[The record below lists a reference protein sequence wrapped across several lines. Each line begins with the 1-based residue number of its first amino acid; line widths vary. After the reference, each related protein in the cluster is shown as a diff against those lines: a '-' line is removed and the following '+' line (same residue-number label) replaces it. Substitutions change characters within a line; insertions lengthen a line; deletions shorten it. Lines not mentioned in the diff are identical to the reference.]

1 MKASAEPIESTA
13 GTQRSL
19 VAIYS
24 DLFKARLT
32 FLVVLTTVVGFFVA
46 SRGPIEPFLLCLTLL
61 GTAMVASG
69 AAALNQYLER
79 EPDALM
85 RRTASRPLPAKEL
98 SPQHVLSIGAV
109 ISLIGLGVLQFW
121 VNSLTALLG
130 AATLL
135 SYLFVYTP
143 LKRVTTL
150 NTIIGAIPGALPPLM
165 GWAAARN
172 DLSLGGWSLFA
183 ILFFWQLPHFLAI
196 AWLYREDYAQGGY
209 VMLPT
214 VDPNGIR
221 TGSQALSHSL
231 ALLPVSLAP
240 FTLKLVG
247 PYYLFGALF
256 AGVAMVFL
264 AWRFSRSLTAGSA
277 RQLFFAS
284 IIYLPLLLALMVLDK
299 S

>member
-1 MKASAEPIESTA
+1 MKATAEPIGSTTA
-13 GTQRSL
+13 SQRGL
-19 VAIYS
+19 VAVYS

-32 FLVVLTTVVGFFVA
+32 FLVVLTTVVGFFVG
-46 SRGPIEPFLLCLTLL
+46 SRGPIEPLLLCLTLL

-85 RRTASRPLPAKEL
+85 RRTATRPLPAREL
-98 SPQHVLSIGAV
+98 SPQHVLFVGAV
-109 ISLIGLGVLQFW
+109 ISLVGLGILHFS

-143 LKRVTTL
+143 LKRITTL

-172 DLSLGGWSLFA
+172 DLTLGGWSLFA

-214 VDPNGIR
+214 VDPNGTR

-231 ALLPVSLAP
+231 GLLPVSLAP
-240 FTLKLVG
+240 FVLKLVG
-247 PYYLFGALF
+247 PFYLFGALF
-256 AGVAMVFL
+256 AGVGMIFM
-264 AWRFSRSLTAGSA
+264 AWKFSRSLSASTA

>member
-1 MKASAEPIESTA
+1 MKAIAEPIEST
-13 GTQRSL
+13 TSTPRSL
-19 VAIYS
+19 VAVYS

-32 FLVVLTTVVGFFVA
+32 FLVVLTTVVGFFVGTV
-46 SRGPIEPFLLCLTLL
+46 GPIEPLLLTLTL
-61 GTAMVASG
+61 VGTAMVASG

-79 EPDALM
+79 DHDTRM

-98 SPQHVLSIGAV
+98 SPGHVLLVGALT
-109 ISLIGLGVLQFW
+109 SLIGLGLLQFG

-143 LKRVTTL
+143 LKRITTL

-172 DLSLGGWSLFA
+172 DITLGGWSLFA

-196 AWLYREDYAQGGY
+196 AWLYREDYARAGY
-209 VMLPT
+209 VMLP
-214 VDPNGIR
+214 VIDPDGVR

-231 ALLPVSLAP
+231 GLIPISLAP
-240 FTLKLVG
+240 FILGLVG
-247 PYYLFGALF
+247 PVYLFGALI
-256 AGVAMVFL
+256 AGIGMLVM
-264 AWRFSRSLTAGSA
+264 AWKFSRALSATSA
-277 RQLFFAS
+277 RRLFFAS

>member
-1 MKASAEPIESTA
+1 MKAIAEPIEST
-13 GTQRSL
+13 TSTPRSL
-19 VAIYS
+19 VAVYS

-32 FLVVLTTVVGFFVA
+32 FLVVLTTVVGFFVGTV
-46 SRGPIEPFLLCLTLL
+46 GPIEPLLLTLTL
-61 GTAMVASG
+61 VGTAMVASG

-79 EPDALM
+79 DHDTRM

-98 SPQHVLSIGAV
+98 SPGHVLLVGAST
-109 ISLIGLGVLQFW
+109 SLIGLGLLQFG

-143 LKRVTTL
+143 LKRITTL

-172 DLSLGGWSLFA
+172 DITLGGWSLFA

-196 AWLYREDYAQGGY
+196 AWLYREDYARAGY
-209 VMLPT
+209 VMLP
-214 VDPNGIR
+214 VIDPDGVR

-231 ALLPVSLAP
+231 GLIPISLAP
-240 FTLKLVG
+240 FILGLVG
-247 PYYLFGALF
+247 PVYLFGALI
-256 AGVAMVFL
+256 AGIGMLVM
-264 AWRFSRSLTAGSA
+264 AWKFSRALSATSA
-277 RQLFFAS
+277 RRLFFAS

>member
-1 MKASAEPIESTA
+1 MKAIAEPIEST
-13 GTQRSL
+13 TSTPRSL
-19 VAIYS
+19 VAVYS

-32 FLVVLTTVVGFFVA
+32 FLVVLTTVVGFFVGTV
-46 SRGPIEPFLLCLTLL
+46 GPLEPLLMTLTLV

-79 EPDALM
+79 DHDTRM

-98 SPQHVLSIGAV
+98 SPGHVLLVGAST
-109 ISLIGLGVLQFW
+109 SLIGLGLLQFG

-143 LKRVTTL
+143 LKRITTL

-172 DLSLGGWSLFA
+172 DITLGGWSLFA

-196 AWLYREDYAQGGY
+196 AWLYREDYARAGY
-209 VMLPT
+209 VMLP
-214 VDPNGIR
+214 VIDPDGVR

-231 ALLPVSLAP
+231 GLIPISLAP
-240 FTLKLVG
+240 FILGLVG
-247 PYYLFGALF
+247 PVYLFGALI
-256 AGVAMVFL
+256 AGIGMLVM
-264 AWRFSRSLTAGSA
+264 AWKFSRALSATSA
-277 RQLFFAS
+277 RRLFFAS